1 MTWAAKQ
8 KANFQRI
15 SDVEDSAG
23 EGGEETG
30 EKRGQPTTKSKF
42 SFLLAKRIRD
52 SNYKEVALFH
62 FIS

>member
-23 EGGEETG
+23 EGGN
-30 EKRGQPTTKSKF
+30 KQVK
-42 SFLLAKRIRD
+42 
-52 SNYKEVALFH
+52 KEDNQQLKVNFR
-62 FIS
+62 FY